1 MYRLFFTIM
10 LPVLAVMTANP
21 AMSSSDPPPPSR
33 LDCSG
38 AFSES
43 SAASSCSMDKV
54 AVSNGMCSFD
64 VRCRSAQSTTFDVS
78 SNGFIVNETDAG
90 RLVNC
95 DGRLKVG
102 SC

>member
-21 AMSSSDPPPPSR
+21 AMSSGDPPPPSR

-43 SAASSCSMDKV
+43 SAASSCSMDS
-54 AVSNGMCSFD
+54 VSVDSDTGY
-64 VRCRSAQSTTFDVS
+64 V
-78 SNGFIVNETDAG
+78 
-90 RLVNC
+90 LV
-95 DGRLKVG
+95 
-102 SC
+102 

>member
-1 MYRLFFTIM
+1 MCRLFFTTM
-10 LPVLAVMTANP
+10 LLVLAVMAANP
-21 AMSSSDPPPPSR
+21 AMASTDPPPPSR

-43 SAASSCSMDKV
+43 SAASSCSMDS
-54 AVSNGMCSFD
+54 VSVSSGMCSFD

-78 SNGFIVNETDAG
+78 SNGFLVNATDAR

-95 DGRLKVG
+95 NGRLKVG